1 MFEHWRQLTY
11 FDNEASVF
19 PSDELL
25 DELHI
30 HDGFTRKYIVKV
42 FGDLTQDFNSYLLER
57 GIYDHVYGQRYEKIR
72 VHNESVLFY

>member
-19 PSDELL
+19 PSDDLL

-30 HDGFTRKYIVKV
+30 HDTFTRKYIAKV
-42 FGDLTQDFNSYLLER
+42 FDDLTNDFNAYLLER
-57 GIYDHVYGQRYEKIR
+57 GIYDVFHARRYEMAR
-72 VHNESVLFY
+72 VNNAAVLFY